1 MLKRLFIKNYKNT
14 DDPEVRNQYGKVAGV
29 FGIFTNIIL
38 GIIKLIIGMI
48 SNSVSIIADAANNI
62 ADTAS
67 SILTIIG
74 FKLSSKKPD
83 KDHPYGYAR
92 YEYVAGFVIAIMMF
106 IMGLTFA
113 KESIVKIFNPEEL
126 VINWITYLILVIA
139 IIGKGIQMLVYLD
152 FAKAINSNTLKAN
165 SVDTRNDIIS
175 TTAILISM
183 IIMGIFKINLD
194 GILGLA
200 VSGFVIYSSIGMIKE
215 VLEPIIGIVPTE
227 EQVKEISEKLLKYDY
242 VEGIHDLVIHN
253 YGVHNDFVTVHVEID
268 SKMDIMKAHDMMDN
282 IEKDFRDEL
291 GISLTIHM
299 DPIVVGDPKI
309 DMLQTKVVQALHK
322 LDQELKIHDFRVVQG
337 ITHTN
342 ILFDC
347 IVPFEKN
354 HTEES
359 LKEYLMKEIVP
370 EKEIYYYIIEI
381 DRPFV
386 S

>member
-354 HTEES
+354 HTEYS

-370 EKEIYYYIIEI
+370 EKEVYYYIIEI

>member
-1 MLKRLFIKNYKNT
+1 MLKRLFIKNYTNT
-14 DDPEVRNQYGKVAGV
+14 QDPEVRNNYGKVAGA
-29 FGIFTNIIL
+29 FGIVTNLVL
-38 GIIKLIIGMI
+38 GIIKIIIGII
-48 SNSVSIIADAANNI
+48 SNSVSIMADAINNI

-67 SILTIIG
+67 SVLTIIG
-74 FKLSSKKPD
+74 FKLSSRKPD
-83 KDHPYGYAR
+83 KQHPYGYAR
-92 YEYVAGFVIAIMMF
+92 YEYVAGFVIAILML

-126 VINWITYLILVIA
+126 TINSVTYIILVIA
-139 IIGKGIQMLVYLD
+139 IIGKIIQMFVYLD
-152 FAKAINSNTLKAN
+152 FAKAIDSNTLKTNAI
-165 SVDTRNDIIS
+165 DTRNDIIS

-183 IIMGIFKINLD
+183 IIMGIFHINLD

-200 VSGFVIYSSIGMIKE
+200 VSGLIIYSATGMIKE

-227 EQVKEISEKLLKYDY
+227 EQVEEITKKLLSYES

-268 SKMDIMKAHDMMDN
+268 STLEIMKAHDMMDN

-291 GISLTIHM
+291 GIALTIHM
-299 DPIVVGDPKI
+299 DPIVVNDPGVDKLQKI
-309 DMLQTKVVQALHK
+309 VIESIKK
-322 LDQELKIHDFRVVQG
+322 LDNELKIHDFRVVKG

-347 IVPFEKN
+347 VVPYEKDYTN
-354 HTEES
+354 ES
-359 LKEYLMKEIVP
+359 LIDHLLKTSKPENEPYFYIV
-370 EKEIYYYIIEI
+370 EI
-381 DRPFV
+381 DRPF

>member
-1 MLKRLFIKNYKNT
+1 MLKKLFIKNYKNT
-14 DDPEVRNQYGKVAGV
+14 NDPEVRNQYGKVAGV

-38 GIIKLIIGMI
+38 GIIKLVIGII
-48 SNSVSIIADAANNI
+48 SNSVSIMADAANNI

-92 YEYVAGFVIAIMMF
+92 YEYVAGFVIAIMML

-139 IIGKGIQMLVYLD
+139 IIGKAVQMLVYLD
-152 FAKAINSNTLKAN
+152 FSKAINSNTLKAN

-183 IIMGIFKINLD
+183 IIMGIFKINID
-194 GILGLA
+194 GLLGLA

-215 VLEPIIGIVPTE
+215 VLEPIIGIIPTE
-227 EQVKEISEKLLKYDY
+227 EQVNKITEKILKYDY

-282 IEKDFRDEL
+282 IEKDFKDEL
-291 GISLTIHM
+291 GICLTIHM
-299 DPIVVGDPKI
+299 DPIVVGNPEI
-309 DMLQTKVVQALHK
+309 DMLQTKVVQAIHK
-322 LDQELKIHDFRVVQG
+322 LDKELKIHDFRVVKG

-347 IVPFEKN
+347 IVPFEKEY
-354 HTEES
+354 TEDS
-359 LKEYLMKEIVP
+359 LKEHLMKEIIP
-370 EKEIYYYIIEI
+370 ENEIYYYIIQI

>member
-1 MLKRLFIKNYKNT
+1 MLKKLFIKNYKNT

-38 GIIKLIIGMI
+38 GIIKLVIGII
-48 SNSVSIIADAANNI
+48 SNSVSIMADAANNI

-92 YEYVAGFVIAIMMF
+92 YEYVAGFVIAIMML

-113 KESIVKIFNPEEL
+113 KESIIKIFNPEEL

-183 IIMGIFKINLD
+183 IIMGIFEINID
-194 GILGLA
+194 GLLGLA
-200 VSGFVIYSSIGMIKE
+200 VSGFVIYSSIGMIRE
-215 VLEPIIGIVPTE
+215 VLEPIIGIIPTE
-227 EQVKEISEKLLKYDY
+227 EQVNEITEKILKYDY

-282 IEKDFRDEL
+282 IEKDFKDEL
-291 GISLTIHM
+291 GICLTIHM
-299 DPIVVGDPKI
+299 DPIVVGDPEI
-309 DMLQTKVVQALHK
+309 DMLQTKVVQAIHK
-322 LDQELKIHDFRVVQG
+322 LDTELKIHDFRVVKG

-347 IVPFEKN
+347 IVPFEKE

-359 LKEYLMKEIVP
+359 LKEYLMKEIIP
-370 EKEIYYYIIEI
+370 EKEIYYYIVQI

>member
-113 KESIVKIFNPEEL
+113 KESILKIFNPEEL

-152 FAKAINSNTLKAN
+152 FSKAINSNTLKAN

-183 IIMGIFKINLD
+183 IIMGIFKINID
-194 GILGLA
+194 GLLGLA

-227 EQVKEISEKLLKYDY
+227 EQVQEITEKILKYDY

-282 IEKDFRDEL
+282 IEKDFKDDL

-299 DPIVVGDPKI
+299 DPIVVGDPEIDKLQAKI
-309 DMLQTKVVQALHK
+309 IQAIHK
-322 LDQELKIHDFRVVQG
+322 LDQDLKIHDFRVVKG
-337 ITHTN
+337 LTHTN

-347 IVPFEKN
+347 IVPFEKE
-354 HTEES
+354 HTDES
-359 LKEYLMKEIVP
+359 LKEYLMKEIIP
-370 EKEIYYYIIEI
+370 EKEIYYYIIQI

>member
-1 MLKRLFIKNYKNT
+1 MLKKLFIKNYKNT

-38 GIIKLIIGMI
+38 GIIKLVIGII
-48 SNSVSIIADAANNI
+48 SNSVSIMADAANNI

-92 YEYVAGFVIAIMMF
+92 YEYVAGFVIAIMML

-183 IIMGIFKINLD
+183 IIMGIFKINID

-227 EQVKEISEKLLKYDY
+227 EQVNEITEKILKYDY

-282 IEKDFRDEL
+282 IEKDFKDEL
-291 GISLTIHM
+291 GICLTIHM
-299 DPIVVGDPKI
+299 DPIVVGDPEI
-309 DMLQTKVVQALHK
+309 DMLQTKVVQAIHK
-322 LDQELKIHDFRVVQG
+322 LDNELKIHDFRVVKG

-347 IVPFEKN
+347 IVPFEKE

-359 LKEYLMKEIVP
+359 LKEHLMKEIIP
-370 EKEIYYYIIEI
+370 ENEIYYYIVQI

>member
-1 MLKRLFIKNYKNT
+1 MLKKLFIKNYKNT

-38 GIIKLIIGMI
+38 GIIKLIIGII

-92 YEYVAGFVIAIMMF
+92 YEYVAGFVIAIMML

-183 IIMGIFKINLD
+183 IIMGIFEINID
-194 GILGLA
+194 GLLGLA

-215 VLEPIIGIVPTE
+215 VLEPIIGIIPTE
-227 EQVKEISEKLLKYDY
+227 EQVNEITEKLLKYDY

-282 IEKDFRDEL
+282 IEKDFKDEL
-291 GISLTIHM
+291 GICLTIHM
-299 DPIVVGDPKI
+299 DPIVVGDPEI
-309 DMLQTKVVQALHK
+309 DMLQTKVVQAIHK
-322 LDQELKIHDFRVVQG
+322 LDTELKIHDFRVVKG

-347 IVPFEKN
+347 IVPFEKE

-359 LKEYLMKEIVP
+359 LKEYLMKEIIP
-370 EKEIYYYIIEI
+370 EKEIYYYIVQI

>member
-1 MLKRLFIKNYKNT
+1 MLKKLFIKNYKNT
-14 DDPEVRNQYGKVAGV
+14 NDPEVRNQYGKVAGI
-29 FGIFTNIIL
+29 FGIFTNIVL
-38 GIIKLIIGMI
+38 GIIKLIIGI
-48 SNSVSIIADAANNI
+48 LSNSVSIMADAANNI

-83 KDHPYGYAR
+83 KQHPYGYAR
-92 YEYVAGFVIAIMMF
+92 YEYVAGFVIALMML
-106 IMGLTFA
+106 IMGLSFA

-126 VINWITYLILVIA
+126 VINWITYLILGIA
-139 IIGKGIQMLVYLD
+139 IIGKIVQMIIYLD
-152 FAKAINSNTLKAN
+152 FSKAINSNTLKAN

-183 IIMGIFKINLD
+183 IVMRIFKINLD
-194 GILGLA
+194 GFLGLA
-200 VSGFVIYSSIGMIKE
+200 VSGFVVYSSIQMIKE

-227 EQVKEISEKLLKYDY
+227 EQVNEITEKLLKYDY

-268 SKMDIMKAHDMMDN
+268 SKMDIMKAHDMIDN
-282 IEKDFRDEL
+282 IEKEFKDDL
-291 GISLTIHM
+291 GIALTIHM

-309 DMLQTKVVQALHK
+309 DMLQTKIVQAIHK

-342 ILFDC
+342 IIFDC
-347 IVPFEKN
+347 IVPFEKQHN
-354 HTEES
+354 EES
-359 LKEYLMKEIVP
+359 LKEYLMKEIIP
-370 EKEIYYYIIEI
+370 ENEIYYYIIQI

-386 S
+386 N